1 MKNLFSFMFI
11 ALLLFSCNDQIE
23 FNSPAVQ
30 GNKDGSLWRAEFYAA
45 DIDFGGFLVE
55 GGINLERVQLV
66 TVNDT
71 RGTFPLGGDAP
82 NRALFKDSQGVVY
95 STANN
100 PDESLS
106 LYPAVGEIIVED
118 ISNTT
123 PKTMSGTFWFY
134 AYTSDGLNTVNFSQG
149 VFHEI
154 PLIGGL
160 VEFPND

>member
-1 MKNLFSFMFI
+1 MKNLVIFLFAS
-11 ALLLFSCNDQIE
+11 LLLFNCNDDVE

-30 GNKDGSLWRAEFYAA
+30 GNKDGNLWRAKFYAA

-66 TVNDT
+66 TVNDV
-71 RGTFPLGGDAP
+71 RGTFPLGGDSP
-82 NRALFKDSQGVVY
+82 NRALFKDTQGVVY
-95 STANN
+95 STENN
-100 PDESLS
+100 PDPSISLF
-106 LYPAVGEIIVED
+106 PAVGEIIVED
-118 ISNTT
+118 ISNTE
-123 PKTMSGTFWFY
+123 PKTISGKFWFF
-134 AYTSDGLNTVNFSQG
+134 AYTSDGMNSVNFNQG

>member
-1 MKNLFSFMFI
+1 MKNLLSLTFI
-11 ALLLFSCNDQIE
+11 TLLLFGCGDEVE

-30 GNKDGSLWRAEFYAA
+30 GNKDGSLWRAEYYAA

-66 TVNDT
+66 TVTDS

-82 NRALFKDSQGVVY
+82 NRALFKDAQGVVY

-106 LYPAVGEIIVED
+106 LYPAIGEIIVED

-134 AYTSDGLNTVNFSQG
+134 AYTADGLNTVNFSQG
-149 VFHEI
+149 VFYEV

>member
-1 MKNLFSFMFI
+1 MKNILSFVFI
-11 ALLLFSCNDQIE
+11 TLLFFNCSDDIE
-23 FNSPAVQ
+23 FNAPAVQ
-30 GNKDGSLWRAEFYAA
+30 GTKDGNLWRAKFYAA

-66 TVNDT
+66 TVNDV

-100 PDESLS
+100 PDPSLS
-106 LYPAVGEIIVED
+106 IFPAVGEIVVED
-118 ISNTT
+118 ISNTE
-123 PKTMSGTFWFY
+123 PKTISGTFWFF

-149 VFHEI
+149 VFHKV

-160 VEFPND
+160 VEFPNN